1 MFHPAPILGEPPV
14 TPPRP
19 LPWYRY
25 RSPVMVSPRR
35 SALPS
40 PVKSPGENTLSK
52 TFHPEPI
59 LVEPPVNPPSPL
71 PWYRYRSPVLVSARM
86 SALPSPVKSP
96 GENTLAKTFHPEQIL
111 VPPPVNPPTLLS
123 CYRYSSPVLVSARM
137 SALPSPVKSPGE
149 NTLAKTFHPEPILVP
164 PPVNPASPLPR
175 QRYRS
180 PFLVTARMAALP
192 SPVKSPGVNAPNNPV
207 AAGGTDT
214 GGTLVGTN
222 HSDRSP
228 NAERIVA
235 PLTVTEPLEPS
246 IAAVRTRPPH
256 WP

>member
-1 MFHPAPILGEPPV
+1 MFHPA
-14 TPPRP
+14 
-19 LPWYRY
+19 
-25 RSPVMVSPRR
+25 
-35 SALPS
+35 
-40 PVKSPGENTLSK
+40 
-52 TFHPEPI
+52 PI

-71 PWYRYRSPVLVSARM
+71 PWYRYRSPLPLMARM
-86 SALPSPVKSP
+86 SALASPVKSPGENIVAKMFHPAPILVEPPVNPPRPLPWYRYRSPVMVAARMSAVPSPVKSP
-96 GENTLAKTFHPEQIL
+96 GEN
-111 VPPPVNPPTLLS
+111 
-123 CYRYSSPVLVSARM
+123 
-137 SALPSPVKSPGE
+137 
-149 NTLAKTFHPEPILVP
+149 
-164 PPVNPASPLPR
+164 
-175 QRYRS
+175 
-180 PFLVTARMAALP
+180 
-192 SPVKSPGVNAPNNPV
+192 APKKPV

>member
-1 MFHPAPILGEPPV
+1 MARMSALASPVQSPWENIAEKMFHPAPILVEPPV
-14 TPPRP
+14 NPPSP

-25 RSPVMVSPRR
+25 RSPVLVSARM

-52 TFHPEPI
+52 MFHPEPI

-96 GENTLAKTFHPEQIL
+96 GENTLVKTFHPEPIL
-111 VPPPVNPPTLLS
+111 VPAPVNPPSPLPR
-123 CYRYSSPVLVSARM
+123 YRYRSPARLTARM

-149 NTLAKTFHPEPILVP
+149 N
-164 PPVNPASPLPR
+164 
-175 QRYRS
+175 
-180 PFLVTARMAALP
+180 
-192 SPVKSPGVNAPNNPV
+192 APKKPT
-207 AAGGTDT
+207 AAGGT
-214 GGTLVGTN
+214 GAAGALVGTN
-222 HSDRSP
+222 HSDRRP
-228 NAERIVA
+228 NAERIDA